1 MYVRLPYCKS
11 MASSK
16 LTLIQNIGATR
27 FPNTR
32 VFRRAFDLFKGLD
45 MTVDNGKL
53 YPFPADSTT
62 NTILNYNDISKPKYP
77 SQTITA
83 EEFNF
88 PNIPSP
94 YGELGVDALVD
105 YVIQPFADGLKKDL
119 ESGGRTGWELLMR
132 YDADSAR
139 SYMIHGPKPDDQ
151 DQLNPQNLLPYPTI
165 VINWLE
171 TVDTSTG
178 AFDRALSEA
187 VIDALFYLPDDPDT
201 SIDWFGI
208 Q

>member
-1 MYVRLPYCKS
+1 M
-11 MASSK
+11 
-16 LTLIQNIGATR
+16 LIQNIGATR

-32 VFRRAFDLFKGLD
+32 VFRRVFDLFKGLD

-53 YPFPADSTT
+53 FHFPPDSTT
-62 NTILNYNDISKPKYP
+62 NTILNYNDVSRPQYP

-83 EEFNF
+83 ETFNF
-88 PNIPSP
+88 PHIPSP
-94 YGELGVDALVD
+94 YAESGVEALID
-105 YVIQPFADGLKKDL
+105 YVIRPFTDGLMKDL
-119 ESGGRTGWELLMR
+119 KTGGREGWELLMR

-139 SYMIHGPKPDDQ
+139 SYMVHGPIQEDQ
-151 DQLNPQNLLPYPTI
+151 DDLNSDNLLPYPTV

-187 VIDALFYLPDDPDT
+187 VIDALFYIPDDPNT
-201 SIDWFGI
+201 EIEWFGV